1 MILKNGVRALVKLE
15 KERMMILKVAQTH
28 LSLLINDTR
37 QETIKANRK
46 RLIVMRRNKI
56 KLSKPSKRV
65 LGKLK
70 SFRLKKC

>member
-28 LSLLINDTR
+28 LSLLINETR
-37 QETIKANRK
+37 LETIKANRK

-56 KLSKPSKRV
+56 
-65 LGKLK
+65 
-70 SFRLKKC
+70 